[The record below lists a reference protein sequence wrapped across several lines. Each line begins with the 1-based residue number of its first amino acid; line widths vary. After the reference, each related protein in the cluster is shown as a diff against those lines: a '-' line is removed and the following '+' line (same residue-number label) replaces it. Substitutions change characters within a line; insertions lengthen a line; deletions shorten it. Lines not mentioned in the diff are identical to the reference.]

1 MKITRK
7 QIRHLMRESLIEKGI
22 ILGEQSQSF
31 IQEPPIDDE
40 EPLAAEIDRDELIDQ
55 IASTLWKD
63 ALFSRAEE
71 GFLEDWIP
79 DSESHEGIISEF
91 EDKIPPEVTREAGD
105 FLNAL
110 EGHAGRSIDDI
121 AAELKTQD
129 LEALGYYIA
138 MQMVGHGVAWSD
150 SREGSLDTP
159 HKEAIEAMMAA
170 EDALKAVYGD
180 STPDNWD
187 LNR

>member
-7 QIRHLMRESLIEKGI
+7 QIRQLMRESLVERGI
-22 ILGEQSQSF
+22 IVCEQSQTF
-31 IQEPPIDDE
+31 VPEPEIT
-40 EPLAAEIDRDELIDQ
+40 EPVVADIDRDELVDQ

-63 ALFSRAEE
+63 ALFSMAEE
-71 GFLEDWIP
+71 GFSEGWIP
-79 DSESHEGIISEF
+79 DSESHEGIVTEF
-91 EDKIPPEVTREAGD
+91 EDRIPPEVQREAGD

-110 EGHAGRSIDDI
+110 EGHAGRSIDEI

-138 MQMVGHGVAWSD
+138 MQMIGHGVAWSD

-159 HKEAIEAMMAA
+159 YKESIEAPIAA
-170 EDALKAVYGD
+170 EDALKSVYGD
-180 STPDNWD
+180 STPDDWD